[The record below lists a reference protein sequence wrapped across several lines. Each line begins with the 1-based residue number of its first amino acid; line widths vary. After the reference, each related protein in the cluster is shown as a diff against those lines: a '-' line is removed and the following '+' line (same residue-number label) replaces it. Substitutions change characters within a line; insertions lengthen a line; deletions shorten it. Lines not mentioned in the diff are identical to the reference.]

1 MNLINYHKM
10 KFLRL
15 AFYVLIAQ
23 LVLSGCAGE
32 GVEETSSS
40 SSSEINFDAYV
51 GRNASTRSSIT
62 DIDFLKKDLHDA
74 YNAGFGVFAR
84 YKHDDGKTIT
94 PLMDTEHV
102 YWKEW
107 KGNHKDWGYEH
118 IRFWPS
124 NGKVDFYAFAPYSE
138 QVKMGGL
145 PDSLVNQADSNSPYT
160 YIDFPSNWSP
170 IDLIWSKQ
178 KDQTAPTSPDSK
190 VTFQFKHA
198 LARLSFD
205 ITAPN
210 LEDGTVIKV
219 QRVRL
224 YGVSDFKGVFV
235 MEGYL
240 NLNTGDWILAD
251 NGVKW
256 HYTWTPEGKKA
267 DIPNND
273 NAKKDSIVY
282 KLSAPPQL
290 PNLENKVTNDG
301 DSYIFIIPQT
311 KTEPF
316 HLAITYTVQQGDF
329 KETVTVKK
337 NLLEVLDKSGAPNPS
352 FEFKEGKAYV
362 FHLKLSL
369 DPVNFSITNTVDDW
383 GKDDQ

>member
-1 MNLINYHKM
+1 MNLINYYKM

-32 GVEETSSS
+32 AVEETSSS
-40 SSSEINFDAYV
+40 SASEINFDAYV

-62 DIDFLKKDLHDA
+62 DMTFLRGGEW
-74 YNAGFGVFAR
+74 NAGFGVFAR
-84 YKHDDGKTIT
+84 YKNTH
-94 PLMDTEHV
+94 LMDTEHV
-102 YWKEW
+102 TWR
-107 KGNHKDWGYEH
+107 GDHWGYDH

-124 NGKVDFYAFAPYSE
+124 NGNVDFYAFAPYSPYVE
-138 QVKMGGL
+138 MGSLPTGL
-145 PDSLVNQADSNSPYT
+145 AQKDDISPYT
-160 YIDFPSNWSP
+160 YIRFPSNDSP
-170 IDLIWSKQ
+170 IDLVWAKQ
-178 KDQTAPTSPDSK
+178 LGQTAPTSPGSK
-190 VTFQFKHA
+190 VTFQFHHA

-205 ITAPN
+205 ITAPK
-210 LEDGTVIKV
+210 LENGTVIKV

-235 MEGYL
+235 MQGYL

-256 HYTWTPEGKKA
+256 HYSWTPEGKKA
-267 DIPNND
+267 DIPDND
-273 NAKKDSIVY
+273 KKDSIVY
-282 KLSAPPQL
+282 KLSYPPEL
-290 PNLENKVTNDG
+290 PNLKNKVTNDD

-311 KTEPF
+311 KTEAF
-316 HLAITYTVQQGDF
+316 HLAITYTVEQGDF

-337 NLLEVLDKSGAPNPS
+337 NLLDVLDKSGAPNPS
-352 FEFKEGKAYV
+352 FTFKEGKAYV

-369 DPVNFSITNTVDDW
+369 DPIDFKVTTDVVNWGPGDD
-383 GKDDQ
+383 KTIPL